1 MRPVL
6 MPSRRLE
13 ASLWDRVDSMSGD
26 FDAAPHLSMHA
37 DSSAAIVVPP
47 ARYSLMNP
55 ASVSVAR
62 TAFLARFVPDARWR
76 EVMSERVDRML
87 LHVPIQ
93 PDRLCIPCALASAL
107 CVVL

>member
-55 ASVSVAR
+55 ASVANRLVGTMR
-62 TAFLARFVPDARWR
+62 ARWR